1 MLVEASGLVKA
12 YPRVRALDGVSFEI
26 HEGEVFGLFGPNGA
40 GKTTCL
46 RVLSGITPPDAGNA
60 RVCGVDVR
68 RNPTD
73 VRRRLGI
80 LIDIPFPYEEMTVQ
94 EYLVFFARMAGTAP
108 ADVPARVAWAMAFMG
123 QGQHA
128 RSRIGRLSMGERQ
141 RTELARVYLS
151 RAQALFLDEPF
162 SNVDVE
168 MRMTLRKS
176 LKEWVSEGRAVLFT
190 SHNLLESEAIVDR
203 FAFLHLGRVVA
214 VGTAKELK
222 EKLLAPAYVLEV
234 SDADRALSLLAA
246 VPHQSLEPA
255 GPGSVR
261 IGLLDR
267 NDAARIARTLVG
279 GGVDLL
285 EMHSEGTMED
295 VYARL
300 ASAGRAMPPGG
311 AT

>member
-12 YPRVRALDGVSFEI
+12 YPRVRALDGVSIEVR
-26 HEGEVFGLFGPNGA
+26 EGEIFGLFGPNGA

-46 RVLSGITPPDAGNA
+46 RVLSGLTPPDAGDA

-68 RNPTD
+68 RDPTD

-94 EYLVFFARMAGTAP
+94 EYLTFFARLAGLSP
-108 ADVPARVAWAMAFMG
+108 PDVRARVAWAMTFMG

-141 RTELARVYLS
+141 RTELARVILS
-151 RAQALFLDEPF
+151 RSQALFLDEPF
-162 SNVDVE
+162 SNVDIE
-168 MRMTLRKS
+168 MRVAMRKS

-234 SDADRALSLLAA
+234 SDADRALNLLTA
-246 VPHQSLEPA
+246 VPHQSLERA
-255 GPGSVR
+255 GPTGVR

-267 NDAARIARTLVG
+267 NDAAAIARALVG

-285 EMHSEGTMED
+285 EMRSVGTMED

-300 ASAGRAMPPGG
+300 ASTGAPVAAGGG
-311 AT
+311 T